1 MSTSLQTT
9 SIDLNAII
17 NLMMVMMIMKMMM
30 GAMGEITGQKYQNT
44 ARAGSY
50 VGAPLY

>member
-17 NLMMVMMIMKMMM
+17 NLMMVMMIIKMLM
-30 GAMGEITGQKYQNT
+30 GTVQQMT
-44 ARAGSY
+44 
-50 VGAPLY
+50 